1 MMQVP
6 PGPVP
11 MPVHQVN
18 PTFAN
23 QQPPMG
29 GHPQFI
35 AGASGFAPVDTAYGP
50 GSGAVAYQQSSRG
63 GYRQPQAPGQEQPQP
78 PQGQQE
84 EEKQQQ
90 KQKRY
95 VAVPPGMTRES
106 MRPAYTKQAEGFNQ
120 EWSFRDSFGNK
131 RNSCCVIS

>member
-1 MMQVP
+1 
-6 PGPVP
+6 

-23 QQPPMG
+23 RQPPMR

-35 AGASGFAPVDTAYGP
+35 AGASGFAPVGTAYGP
-50 GSGAVAYQQSSRG
+50 GSGAVAYQQRSTG
-63 GYRQPQAPGQEQPQP
+63 GYRQLQAQGQEQPQP
-78 PQGQQE
+78 PQRQQRKQE
-84 EEKQQQ
+84 EEKHQ

-106 MRPAYTKQAEGFNQ
+106 MRPAYINKQAEGFNQ

-131 RNSCCVIS
+131 RSNCCVIS

>member
-6 PGPVP
+6 PGAVP
-11 MPVHQVN
+11 IAVHQVN

-35 AGASGFAPVDTAYGP
+35 AGASGFAPVGMAYGP
-50 GSGAVAYQQSSRG
+50 GAGAVAYQQ
-63 GYRQPQAPGQEQPQP
+63 QPQP
-78 PQGQQE
+78 PQRQQG

-106 MRPAYTKQAEGFNQ
+106 MRPAYMSGTDKQAEGFNQ

-131 RNSCCVIS
+131 RSNCCVIS